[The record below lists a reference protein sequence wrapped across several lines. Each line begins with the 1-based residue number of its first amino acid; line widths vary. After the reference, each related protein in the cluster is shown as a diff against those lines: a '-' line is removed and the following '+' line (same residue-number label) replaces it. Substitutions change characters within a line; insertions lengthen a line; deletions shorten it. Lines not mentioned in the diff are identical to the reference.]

1 MRNVLAHGPFGGLTS
16 SADRSRRSGGA
27 EGGWSAPLMRRMRM
41 AGMLEAAAIVST
53 QPDKAHGS
61 KKNRVSGTASTF
73 FATSAVARAIAFCS
87 PNSTA

>member
-61 KKNRVSGTASTF
+61 EKNRVP
-73 FATSAVARAIAFCS
+73 ARLNWIAQKLGA
-87 PNSTA
+87 NAEGREGRQNGR